1 MHQVSNILIDIHR
14 DNNQKMRL
22 LSFQYSLVTFK
33 LFSRLI
39 PRSGQSDYVSI
50 IKDGNECYS
59 WIGKQG
65 GQQELSIGEGC
76 QSKGTV
82 IHEIMHLIGM
92 ISRIN

>member
-1 MHQVSNILIDIHR
+1 MIIKR
-14 DNNQKMRL
+14 F

-33 LFSRLI
+33 MFSRFI

-50 IKDGNECYS
+50 IKDGYECYS

-65 GQQELSIGEGC
+65 GKQDLSIGEGC

-82 IHEIMHLIGM
+82 LHEIMHLIGITSKM
-92 ISRIN
+92 N